1 MIAMLERRMMAR
13 RGLIMIIVLSPE
25 NVCGA
30 VLGASIR
37 ITAVPLAAA
46 TTSAAAAATTI
57 SVFG

>member
-1 MIAMLERRMMAR
+1 MAVL
-13 RGLIMIIVLSPE
+13 GQKMGMIIVLH
-25 NVCGA
+25 CGA